1 MRRAEPKH
9 EMYDSK
15 KGRTD
20 SVNGKD
26 RVKIQKNPKKPKK
39 TQPKK
44 TRQGLGQNTED
55 LA

>member
-9 EMYDSK
+9 VRYDSK

-26 RVKIQKNPKKPKK
+26 RVKIQKDQLNPKKPD
-39 TQPKK
+39 
-44 TRQGLGQNTED
+44 NN
-55 LA
+55 